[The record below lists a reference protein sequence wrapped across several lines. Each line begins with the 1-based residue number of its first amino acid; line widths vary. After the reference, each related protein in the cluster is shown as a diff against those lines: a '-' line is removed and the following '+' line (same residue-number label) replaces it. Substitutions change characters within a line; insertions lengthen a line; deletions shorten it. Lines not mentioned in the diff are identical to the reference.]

1 MTDTA
6 SSSNSSVSVIS
17 IPTTL
22 TIDLASGFNMQS
34 IYESIISQNSSSTYT
49 ILGIDIPLIGIDC
62 LQYKTVDPTFD
73 IKEAVQRLFEYLM
86 KLVAK
91 PIWTVLE
98 TLASVLG
105 AVVDGILEIPVLGL
119 KITDLFREDLPEVIA
134 KIVRTLWETGKNE
147 LENLLRLLDIPW
159 PWFENVDDPELSIR
173 KIAKDIASSLWQFFF
188 KAIGKLLAAI
198 KIALLAFDIAT
209 YETPNWSLIWDKAID
224 AIVSS
229 IAKFLAFP
237 ITLEE
242 LYKAIIDFA
251 KSVFDLPIITA
262 KEIIEII
269 EKFKLP
275 IFGLPMDWKLP
286 LNIKVEFPEK
296 DFSKI
301 ISDMLSWLNN
311 FLVGILKKFIEAI
324 GAILNFFG
332 IPFKFLTE
340 INIPIVVCAVE
351 NQ

>member
-6 SSSNSSVSVIS
+6 SSSDSSVNVIS

-22 TIDLASGFNMQS
+22 TIDIASGFNMQS
-34 IYESIISQNSSSTYT
+34 IYESIINQNSSSTYT

-73 IKEAVQRLFEYLM
+73 IKEAVMRLFEYLM

-91 PIWTVLE
+91 PIWTILE
-98 TLASVLG
+98 KLASVLG

-119 KITDLFREDLPEVIA
+119 KITDLFREDLPEVIG
-134 KIVRTLWETGKNE
+134 KIVRNLWETGKTE
-147 LENLLRLLDIPW
+147 LEKLLKTLGIPW
-159 PWFENVDDPELSIR
+159 PWFEQIDDPELSIR

-188 KAIGKLLAAI
+188 KAIGKLLSAI
-198 KIALLAFDIAT
+198 RIAMLAFDLAT
-209 YETPNWSLIWDKAID
+209 YQTPTWSKIWDEVVKAILG
-224 AIVSS
+224 S

-237 ITLEE
+237 LTLEE

-251 KSVFDLPIITA
+251 KEVLNLPVVTFQ
-262 KEIIEII
+262 EIISII
-269 EKFKLP
+269 EKFQLP

-286 LNIKVEFPEK
+286 LNIKLEFPEK

-301 ISDMLSWLNN
+301 ISDMLAWLNN

-324 GAILNFFG
+324 GAILKFFG
-332 IPFKFLTE
+332 VPFQFLTE
-340 INIPIVVCAVE
+340 VKIPIVVCAVE